1 MRGLE
6 PGPTLADALLAPVLT
21 RDPARPLV
29 TYYDDATGERIELS
43 GATLANWAAKTAN
56 LLRDECDLEPGGR
69 VAVLLPAHWQTLA
82 VLLGTW
88 WCDAEVVGSPDGAD
102 VVCCDADRL
111 DAARAS
117 GAPVVVALSLHAL
130 GAGLADLPAGIVD
143 YATEVRAHGDV
154 FVPNGA
160 GGAGGAS
167 GAGGT
172 SSAALDGRGADE
184 VLAAAR
190 AAAARAG
197 LDADS
202 RALTIADWSVAG
214 GAVDRLVEVPLAVL
228 AAGGSLVQCRNVA
241 SDAAEATLDR
251 RAAAERVTHR
261 LG

>member
-6 PGPTLADALLAPVLT
+6 PGPTLTDALLAPVLT

-43 GATLANWAAKTAN
+43 GATVSNWAAKTAN
-56 LLRDECDLEPGGR
+56 LLRDECDLEPSGR

-88 WCDAEVVGSPDGAD
+88 WCGAEVVSSPDGAD
-102 VVCCDADRL
+102 VVCCDAASL
-111 DAARAS
+111 GAAVDS

-130 GAGLADLPAGIVD
+130 GAGLADLPAGVVD

-154 FVPNGA
+154 FVPDDA
-160 GGAGGAS
+160 GG
-167 GAGGT
+167 
-172 SSAALDGRGADE
+172 AALDGRAADE

-202 RALTIADWSVAG
+202 RALTTIDWSLDDG
-214 GAVDRLVEVPLAVL
+214 TVDRLIEVPLAVL
-228 AAGGSLVQCRNVA
+228 AAGGSLVQCRNVEP
-241 SDAAEATLDR
+241 DTAEATLDR
-251 RAAAERVTHR
+251 RATTERVTHR

>member
-1 MRGLE
+1 VRGLE
-6 PGPTLADALLAPVLT
+6 PGPTLTDALLASVLT

-43 GATLANWAAKTAN
+43 GATLSNWAAKTAN
-56 LLRDECDLEPGGR
+56 LLRDECDLEPNGR

-88 WCDAEVVGSPDGAD
+88 WCGAEVASSPNDAD
-102 VVCCDADRL
+102 VVCCDAGSL
-111 DAARAS
+111 DAAVGS

-130 GAGLADLPAGIVD
+130 GAGLADLPAGVVD
-143 YATEVRAHGDV
+143 YATEVRVHGDV
-154 FVPNGA
+154 FVPDDAGSA
-160 GGAGGAS
+160 GGAGDA
-167 GAGGT
+167 AGG
-172 SSAALDGRGADE
+172 AALDGRAADE

-202 RALTIADWSVAG
+202 RALTTIDWSLDG
-214 GAVDRLVEVPLAVL
+214 GAVDRLIEVPLAVL
-228 AAGGSLVQCRNVA
+228 AAGGSLVQCRNLEP
-241 SDAAEATLDR
+241 DTAEATLDR
-251 RAAAERVTHR
+251 RATTERVTHR